1 MSLHHA
7 FVFAAVALFTASCV
21 STYRAP
27 QTPTLKSRQSGEW
40 HRTANRI
47 QSDQYTIFYHGT
59 AQREPPSKRNRW
71 AGTIRGDI
79 FVTGRQGYIL
89 IPNGGLTISPNNSIR
104 VEGASRMI
112 VLDQPH
118 SN

>member
-59 AQREPPSKRNRW
+59 AQREPPSKRI
-71 AGTIRGDI
+71 AGLEPFAGIYSLLAAKAT
-79 FVTGRQGYIL
+79 F
-89 IPNGGLTISPNNSIR
+89 
-104 VEGASRMI
+104 
-112 VLDQPH
+112 
-118 SN
+118 